1 MEIILRET
9 VDGLGTEGAVLNVAA
24 GYARNYLIP
33 KQLAVLAT
41 EKNRRLL
48 EHERRVLAVKHI
60 KGKQE
65 AEKLAIRIA
74 DTTCTIHRR
83 AGEGDRLFG
92 SVTAADLAEALSEQS
107 IEIDRRHIE
116 IDAPI
121 RDLGVFIVPIRLH
134 TDVIADLQVFVV
146 REE

>member
-9 VDGLGTEGAVLNVAA
+9 VDGLGKEGAVLNVAA

>member
-1 MEIILRET
+1 MEIILRKA
-9 VDGLGTEGAVLNVAA
+9 VDGLGKEGAVLNVAD
-24 GYARNYLIP
+24 GYARNFLIP

-48 EHERRVLAVKHI
+48 EHEQRVLAVKHI

-65 AEKLAIRIA
+65 AEKLSIRIA
-74 DTTCTIHRR
+74 DTTCTVQRR

-92 SVTAADLAEALSEQS
+92 SVTTTDLAEALAEQS
-107 IEIDRRHIE
+107 IEIDRRQIE

-121 RDLGVFIVPIRLH
+121 RDLGVFMVPIRLH
-134 TDVIADLQVFVV
+134 ADVIANLQVFVV

>member
-1 MEIILRET
+1 MEIILRKA
-9 VDGLGTEGAVLNVAA
+9 VDGLGKEGAVLNVAD
-24 GYARNYLIP
+24 GYARNFLIP

-48 EHERRVLAVKHI
+48 EHEQRVLAVKHI

-74 DTTCTIHRR
+74 DTTCTVQRR

-92 SVTAADLAEALSEQS
+92 SVTTTDLAEALAEQS
-107 IEIDRRHIE
+107 IEIDRRQIE

-121 RDLGVFIVPIRLH
+121 RDLGVFMVPIRLH
-134 TDVIADLQVFVV
+134 ADVIANLQVFVV

>member
-1 MEIILRET
+1 MEIILRKA
-9 VDGLGTEGAVLNVAA
+9 VDGLGKEGAVLNVAN
-24 GYARNYLIP
+24 GYARNFLIP

-48 EHERRVLAVKHI
+48 EHEQRVLAVKHI

-74 DTTCTIHRR
+74 DTTCTIQRR

-92 SVTAADLAEALSEQS
+92 SVTTTDLAEALAEQS
-107 IEIDRRHIE
+107 IEIDRRQIE

-121 RDLGVFIVPIRLH
+121 RDLGVFMVPIRLH
-134 TDVIADLQVFVV
+134 ADVIANLQVFVV

>member
-1 MEIILRET
+1 MEIILRKA
-9 VDGLGTEGAVLNVAA
+9 VDGLGKEGAVLNVAD
-24 GYARNYLIP
+24 GYARNFLIP

-48 EHERRVLAVKHI
+48 EHEQRVLAVKHI

-74 DTTCTIHRR
+74 DTTCTVQRR

-92 SVTAADLAEALSEQS
+92 SVTTTDLAEALVEQS
-107 IEIDRRHIE
+107 IEIDRRQIE

-121 RDLGVFIVPIRLH
+121 RDLGVFMVPIRLH
-134 TDVIADLQVFVV
+134 ADVIANLQVFVV

>member
-1 MEIILRET
+1 MEIILRQT
-9 VDGLGTEGAVLNVAA
+9 VEGLGNEGAVLNVAD

-33 KQLAVLAT
+33 RQLAVLAT

-65 AEKLAIRIA
+65 AEKLAAQIA
-74 DTTCTIHRR
+74 DTSCTIQRR

-92 SVTAADLAEALSEQS
+92 SVTAADLAEALAAQS
-107 IEIDRRHIE
+107 VDISRRQIELE
-116 IDAPI
+116 API
-121 RDLGVFIVPIRLH
+121 RDLGVFMVPIRLH
-134 TDVIADLQVFVV
+134 SDVIANLQVFVV

>member
-1 MEIILRET
+1 MEIILRHT
-9 VDGLGTEGAVLNVAA
+9 VEGLGKEGAVLNVAD

-48 EHERRVLAVKHI
+48 EHERRVLTVKHI

-65 AEKLAIRIA
+65 AEKLAAQIA
-74 DTTCTIHRR
+74 DTSCTIQRR

-92 SVTAADLAEALSEQS
+92 SVTAADLAEALAAQS
-107 IEIDRRHIE
+107 VEIDRRQIE
-116 IDAPI
+116 LEAPI
-121 RDLGVFIVPIRLH
+121 RDLGVFMVPIRLH
-134 TDVIADLQVFVV
+134 SDVIANLQVFVV

>member
-1 MEIILRET
+1 MEIILRKA
-9 VDGLGTEGAVLNVAA
+9 VDGLGKEGAVLNVAD
-24 GYARNYLIP
+24 GYARNFLIP

-48 EHERRVLAVKHI
+48 EHEQRVLAVKHI

-74 DTTCTIHRR
+74 DTTCTVQRR

-92 SVTAADLAEALSEQS
+92 SVTTTDLAEALAEQS
-107 IEIDRRHIE
+107 IEIDRRQIE
-116 IDAPI
+116 INAPI
-121 RDLGVFIVPIRLH
+121 RDLGVFMVPIRLH
-134 TDVIADLQVFVV
+134 ADVIANLQVFVV